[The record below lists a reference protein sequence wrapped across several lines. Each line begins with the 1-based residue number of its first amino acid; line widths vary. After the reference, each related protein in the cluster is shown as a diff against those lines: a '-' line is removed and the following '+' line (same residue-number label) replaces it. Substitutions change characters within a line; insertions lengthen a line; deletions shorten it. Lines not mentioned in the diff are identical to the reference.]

1 MKQKLLSKI
10 FTTTII
16 MFLLLTIYTI
26 PTIKKEDNVLRTNLE
41 IDDITNI
48 PTTKVYLLDSNN
60 LLVLTNIFINTKEK
74 ENIIKQIIEYLILDN
89 KDIPVGLKSYIPKDT
104 KILNIEIDNNL
115 AIINF
120 SDDLLKTE
128 NLDTVITGIVYSVIS
143 IDGIDN
149 VKITINDNPIDRY
162 NKILNKNIGINN
174 DYSYTSRKDIEK
186 TVIYYI
192 DNINDN
198 YYYVPVTKYLN
209 DTKDKINI
217 IIEELKDNKNSN
229 LISPINSKT
238 KLIDYNEIN
247 NVLYLNF
254 NKYFLDSNEET
265 NKRIQEILAYSV
277 FDNYDVD
284 MVMFEVDGKKIN
296 YIEK

>member
-16 MFLLLTIYTI
+16 MFLILTVYTI
-26 PTIKKEDNVLRTNLE
+26 PTLRKEDNVLRTNLE
-41 IDDITNI
+41 IEDITNI

-60 LLVLTNIFINTKEK
+60 LLVQTNIFINTKEK
-74 ENIIKQIIEYLILDN
+74 ESIIKQVIEYLILDN
-89 KDIPVGLKSYIPKDT
+89 KDTPVGLKSYIPKDT
-104 KILNIEIDNNL
+104 KILDIEIDNDL

-120 SDDLLKTE
+120 SDNLLKTE
-128 NLDTVITGIVYSVIS
+128 DLDIVITGIVYSVIS

-149 VKITINDNPIDRY
+149 VRITINDKPIDRY
-162 NKILNKNIGINN
+162 NKVLNKNISINN
-174 DYSYTSRKDIEK
+174 DYSYTSRKDIER
-186 TVIYYI
+186 TVIYYL
-192 DNINDN
+192 DNINNN

-217 IIEELKDNKNSN
+217 IIEELKNNKNSN
-229 LISPINSKT
+229 LISPINTKT

-265 NKRIQEILAYSV
+265 NKRIQEMIAYSV
-277 FDNYDVD
+277 FHNYDVD
-284 MVMFEVDGKKIN
+284 VVMFEVNGKKIN